1 MAMMVVGVLVDAA
14 VGSSAEHTEP
24 HTDSHTLYSVYSILY
39 TGYTEHTKAHFWKHT
54 NYTQLN
60 TFESTQ
66 AQEHTQAHTDSHTVA
81 NYIHLKYR
89 ERCLLPN
96 TLFKETVYTKHL
108 MCRCVVWMV
117 THPY

>member
-60 TFESTQ
+60 TFESTR
-66 AQEHTQAHTDSHTVA
+66 AHSSTHRFTHCSKLHTFE
-81 NYIHLKYR
+81 I
-89 ERCLLPN
+89 
-96 TLFKETVYTKHL
+96 
-108 MCRCVVWMV
+108 
-117 THPY
+117 

>member
-39 TGYTEHTKAHFWKHT
+39 TGYTGHTKTYISKHT
-54 NYTQLN
+54 NYRHIHIHITQLN

-66 AQEHTQAHTDSHTVA
+66 AHRFTHCGKLHTFE
-81 NYIHLKYR
+81 I
-89 ERCLLPN
+89 
-96 TLFKETVYTKHL
+96 
-108 MCRCVVWMV
+108 
-117 THPY
+117 

>member
-39 TGYTEHTKAHFWKHT
+39 TGYTEHTQAHIWKHT
-54 NYTQLN
+54 NYSHIHIHITQLN
-60 TFESTQ
+60 TFESTPK
-66 AQEHTQAHTDSHTVA
+66 HTQINT

-89 ERCLLPN
+89 ERCLLPD
-96 TLFKETVYTKHL
+96 TLFKENVYTKHL
-108 MCRCVVWMV
+108 ICRCVVWMV

>member
-24 HTDSHTLYSVYSILY
+24 HTDSHTLYSVYSI
-39 TGYTEHTKAHFWKHT
+39 HTKAHFWKHT
-54 NYTQLN
+54 NYTHIHIHITQLT

-66 AQEHTQAHTDSHTVA
+66 APEHTQAHTDSHTVA

-96 TLFKETVYTKHL
+96 TLFKENVY
-108 MCRCVVWMV
+108 CV
-117 THPY
+117 Y